1 MKISKLNLITIIDIV
16 AVISLT
22 IAMTTTAFAQENS
35 CGNMTKDNRDDMK
48 TVNNTSM
55 TNNGNNLSK
64 IYPNIATL

>member
-35 CGNMTKDNRDDMK
+35 CGNMTKDNR
-48 TVNNTSM
+48 
-55 TNNGNNLSK
+55 
-64 IYPNIATL
+64 I

>member
-1 MKISKLNLITIIDIV
+1 
-16 AVISLT
+16 
-22 IAMTTTAFAQENS
+22 MTTAAFAQENS
-35 CGNMTKDNRDDMK
+35 CGNMTKGNRDDMK